1 MYAIGIGF
9 LSASQIKAEVF
20 FFVYHCMLTNA
31 HSCHAKSIFSCLCP
45 LVMARVEI
53 LSRLVENIV
62 GETPSRLVEIVFS
75 VKNETLYRVVVTK
88 EFDMIFCYT
97 PSFTVLPQ
105 FLRCGFSREFS
116 SFL

>member
-1 MYAIGIGF
+1 
-9 LSASQIKAEVF
+9 
-20 FFVYHCMLTNA
+20 
-31 HSCHAKSIFSCLCP
+31 
-45 LVMARVEI
+45 MARVEI

-97 PSFTVLPQ
+97 LSFIPKLHSLFLPQ
-105 FLRCGFSREFS
+105 FLRGGFSREFS